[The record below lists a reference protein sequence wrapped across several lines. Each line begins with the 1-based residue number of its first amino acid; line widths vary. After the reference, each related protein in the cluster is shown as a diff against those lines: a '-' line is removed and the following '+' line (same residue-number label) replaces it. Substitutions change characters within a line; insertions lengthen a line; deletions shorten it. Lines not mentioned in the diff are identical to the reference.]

1 MNSSKFVP
9 FAAVMLALGA
19 SCRSHSAANNAP
31 EGAHNLW
38 VNEWYADA
46 SKDAAVIRQATLFSG
61 QFRPGTAELTGVGAR
76 DLDVLIAHYGEHGG
90 AISVRRG
97 TASAELYAARVSM
110 VEDAILEAGVPEG
123 RLTIADQ
130 RPGGA
135 GLPSHEAAAALTRP
149 PFEITSETTNQ
160 TAGTTTGNQGGQR

>member
-1 MNSSKFVP
+1 MTSSKLVP
-9 FAAVMLALGA
+9 LAALLLAIGSLGA

-46 SKDAAVIRQATLFSG
+46 SKDAAVIRQATVFSS
-61 QFRPGTAELTGVGAR
+61 QFSTGTAELTGVGAR

-97 TASAELYAARVSM
+97 TATAEPRSGAEAISMQSPRSA
-110 VEDAILEAGVPEG
+110 
-123 RLTIADQ
+123 Q
-130 RPGGA
+130 
-135 GLPSHEAAAALTRP
+135 
-149 PFEITSETTNQ
+149 
-160 TAGTTTGNQGGQR
+160 